1 MNRTS
6 NNLLKSL
13 TSLVDSLI
21 VSSRKFKSLVKIKE
35 KVLPSTMK
43 AKEWIQKIKEIQATK
58 V

>member
-43 AKEWIQKIKEIQATK
+43 AKE
-58 V
+58 